1 MPDAAAPALNGRRTL
16 ITGAS
21 GALGRAFALRLT
33 RDGAVVVLH
42 YHSNRDAAHALAEEI
57 SGNGGRAHTV
67 AGDLSTVEGAN
78 NVVDCASETLGG
90 LDVLINNAGMTRDT
104 LLMRMRDDQW
114 DDVINTNLRSAFA
127 CSRRAIRAMVRQ
139 RGGRIINVSSVVGLT
154 GNAGQTNY
162 AAAKA
167 GLIGFTRAL
176 AREVASRGITVNAI
190 APGFVTSRL
199 TDALSDD
206 VRAELV
212 SRIPLGRI
220 ATPEEVSGAVAFLA
234 SPDADYITGHVLTVD
249 GGLTMI

>member
-1 MPDAAAPALNGRRTL
+1 MADPSAPMLNRMRTL

-21 GALGRAFALRLT
+21 GALGRAFALRLA
-33 RDGAVVVLH
+33 RDGAALVLH
-42 YHSNRDAAHALAEEI
+42 YHSNRDAAYELAEEI
-57 SGNGGRAHTV
+57 SGNGGQAHTV

-78 NVVDCASETLGG
+78 SVVDFASETLGG

-114 DDVINTNLRSAFA
+114 DEVLNTNLRSAFA
-127 CSRRAIRAMVRQ
+127 CSRRAIRAMLRQ

-162 AAAKA
+162 AASKA

-176 AREVASRGITVNAI
+176 AREVASRGVTVNAI

-199 TDALSDD
+199 TDALSDE

-220 ATPEEVSGAVAFLA
+220 ASPEEVAGAVAFLA
-234 SPDADYITGHVLTVD
+234 SPDAGYITGHVLTVD